1 MYAKGAW
8 DPVRQ
13 DDWKAGEDGVC
24 ERLAEVGG
32 VAAGRAEGARSGKE
46 GGPTKGGGDGGSS
59 MGEVA
64 GRGEAQSSGDAG
76 RGEVGAGDDGIIMEQ
91 VEREGGGG
99 TAHADGWMEGR
110 AVEAEAGGGKGVDGV
125 G

>member
-1 MYAKGAW
+1 M
-8 DPVRQ
+8 
-13 DDWKAGEDGVC
+13 
-24 ERLAEVGG
+24 GG
-32 VAAGRAEGARSGKE
+32 VAAGRAEAARSGKE
-46 GGPTKGGGDGGSS
+46 GGPTKGGGDWRSG

-76 RGEVGAGDDGIIMEQ
+76 RGEVGAWDDGIIMEQ

-99 TAHADGWMEGR
+99 TARAYGWMQGR
-110 AVEAEAGGGKGVDGV
+110 AVEAEAGGGKRMDGV